1 MSNSVISLGIAVD
14 GENTFKSALQAIDAQ
29 IKALGAGVKTA
40 SAEMEGMGNK
50 EEAAAKKAELLTQTI
65 AANNEKLKLLGE
77 QYAAAQKKLDG
88 LADALKKAQESGD
101 PEKITRATN
110 EYNRQ
115 VTVVANLERSMASTQ
130 TAIQNAANSMQQAQE
145 QTNAMS
151 DAMGQTG
158 KNTEELGKN
167 MEETGKQTDELA
179 KKLDL
184 SLAKEGLENVNS
196 AIGAAISKLKEWGT
210 AIWEAG
216 KNASTMADDLITMS
230 TKTGMSVEKLQ
241 EMQYAARF
249 VDTEL
254 NTITGSMTKLTSS
267 MTSGSAAVGEAFM
280 TLGVR
285 VTDNTGALKTQE
297 QVFWECIDALGKVA
311 NETERDA
318 IAMTLF
324 GKSAGDLTPLIK
336 AGSAEWNAYAE
347 EARKAGIIISQDGVS
362 ALGTFNDSL
371 QRMEAT
377 FDGVKNQ
384 LLSALAP
391 AFSAIADKVTEVAQK
406 FSEWVQTDE
415 AQEMLANI
423 AQTVMD
429 LVTELGN
436 NLQPAIDG
444 VIGAAKTV
452 GEIFSFIAQH
462 GQELAI
468 ALGVVTTAI
477 VGLKIAQ
484 LALNVAM
491 MANPIGGIVIACTA
505 AVAAIAGLAALIAS
519 NIETIKSWFN
529 NLSDSIANAFR
540 TAINA
545 VTNAWNAIPGF
556 FQNLWNG
563 VVNIF
568 NSAKEAI
575 QNAWNSVPQ
584 FFQSIRD
591 GIQNIWQNIDS
602 WMTEKFG
609 AAWEGI
615 KRAFEPFVEFFR
627 NIWETVKG
635 IFAVVGDVL
644 SGNFSDAWERI
655 KSIFSNWGQYFQ
667 GLWDTLVKGFAELP
681 GKIWEIG
688 KNIVTG
694 LWDGIQSMANWL
706 WDQLTEWCN
715 GIIDGIKGFF
725 GIHSPSTLMRDEIG
739 KNLGL
744 GVAEGII
751 GSAAAVQKA
760 YSAFLP
766 GASTFAAGSDSYSVA
781 ARQVASGGDNF
792 YQDNRPV
799 ILRLNDRELG
809 RAVRGY
815 V

>member
-65 AANNEKLKLLGE
+65 AANNEKLKLLSQ
-77 QYAAAQKKLDG
+77 QYDSAKQKLDG
-88 LADALKKAQESGD
+88 LAKALEEANKSGNAEQID
-101 PEKITRATN
+101 RATN
-110 EYNRQ
+110 AYNRQ
-115 VTVVANLERSMASTQ
+115 VTVVANLERSMADTQ
-130 TAIQNAANSMQQAQE
+130 TAIENAG
-145 QTNAMS
+145 NAM
-151 DAMGQTG
+151 Q
-158 KNTEELGKN
+158 
-167 MEETGKQTDELA
+167 ETGEETDELSE
-179 KKLDL
+179 KLNIK
-184 SLAKEGLENVNS
+184 LASEGLEKVNS
-196 AIGAAISKLKEWGT
+196 AIDSAISKLKEWGM

-216 KNASTMADDLITMS
+216 KNASTMADDLLTMS
-230 TKTGMSVEKLQ
+230 TKTGLSVEKLQ

-254 NTITGSMTKLTSS
+254 NTITGSMTKLTKS

-318 IAMTLF
+318 LAMTLF
-324 GKSAGDLTPLIK
+324 GESAGNLTPLIK

-406 FSEWVQTDE
+406 FAEWVQTDE
-415 AQEMLANI
+415 AQEMLGNI

-444 VIGAAKTV
+444 IISAARTV
-452 GEIFSFIAQH
+452 GEIISFIAQH

-468 ALGVVTTAI
+468 VLGTLTAAVIALKV
-477 VGLKIAQ
+477 AQ
-484 LALNVAM
+484 LALNIAM
-491 MANPIGGIVIACTA
+491 MANPIGAIVAAVTA
-505 AVAAIAGLAALIAS
+505 AVVAIGALTMVIIQ
-519 NIETIKSWFN
+519 NWEPIREFFV
-529 NLSDSIANAFR
+529 NLWDGIVQVFTQAKDAL
-540 TAINA
+540 
-545 VTNAWNAIPGF
+545 VNAWSSVADWF
-556 FQNLWNG
+556 KSLWDG

-584 FFQSIRD
+584 FFQGIRD
-591 GIQNIWQNIDS
+591 GVQNVWMTVDS

-615 KRAFEPFVEFFR
+615 KRAFEPFIEFFR

-694 LWDGIQSMANWL
+694 LWDGIQSMATWL

-725 GIHSPSTLMRDEIG
+725 GIASPSKLMRDEIG

-766 GASTFAAGSDSYSVA
+766 GASSFIAGSDGYSVA

>member
-14 GENTFKSALQAIDAQ
+14 GENTFKTALQAIDAQ

-50 EEAAAKKAELLTQTI
+50 EEAAAKKAELLTQSI
-65 AANNEKLKLLGE
+65 AANNEKLKLLSQ
-77 QYAAAQKKLDG
+77 QYDSAKQKLDG
-88 LADALKKAQESGD
+88 LAKALEEAQKSGNAEQID
-101 PEKITRATN
+101 RATN
-110 EYNRQ
+110 AYNRQ
-115 VTVVANLERSMASTQ
+115 VTVVANLERSMADTQ
-130 TAIQNAANSMQQAQE
+130 TAIENAG
-145 QTNAMS
+145 NAM
-151 DAMGQTG
+151 Q
-158 KNTEELGKN
+158 
-167 MEETGKQTDELA
+167 ETGEETDELSE
-179 KKLDL
+179 KLNL
-184 SLAKEGLENVNS
+184 KLASDALANVNKGID
-196 AIGAAISKLKEWGT
+196 AVIGKLKEWGT

-254 NTITGSMTKLTSS
+254 NTIVASMSKLTSS
-267 MTSGSAAVGEAFM
+267 MTSGSASAQAAFAS
-280 TLGVR
+280 LGVS
-285 VTDNTGALKTQE
+285 VTDNTGALKSQE
-297 QVFWECIDALGKVA
+297 EVFWECIDALGKVA

-318 IAMTLF
+318 IAMALF

-347 EARKAGIIISQDGVS
+347 EAKKAGLIISQDGVS

-415 AQEMLANI
+415 AQEMLGNI

-444 VIGAAKTV
+444 ILSAAKTA
-452 GEIFSFIAQH
+452 GEIISFIAQH

-468 ALGVVTTAI
+468 VLGTLTAAVIALKV
-477 VGLKIAQ
+477 AQ
-484 LALNVAM
+484 LALNIAM
-491 MANPIGGIVIACTA
+491 LANPVGQIVAIVTA
-505 AVAAIAGLAALIAS
+505 AVAAIVALTLVI
-519 NIETIKSWFN
+519 IKNWEP
-529 NLSDSIANAFR
+529 IKE
-540 TAINA
+540 
-545 VTNAWNAIPGF
+545 F
-556 FQNLWNG
+556 FANLWDGIVNIFTQARDSLCQAWSNVSDWFKNLWDG

-568 NSAKEAI
+568 NAAKDAVV
-575 QNAWNSVPQ
+575 NAWNSMPQ

-694 LWDGIQSMANWL
+694 LWDGIQSMATWL

-739 KNLGL
+739 RNLGL

-766 GASTFAAGSDSYSVA
+766 GASSFIAGSDGYSVA